1 MLRKVKRSFLVLLAF
16 CLLFTTACTAS
27 PENSS
32 AENSSSKAEASEGT
46 ESKPTAQ
53 KTEGDVKIKFASFQT
68 GDVAEDWET
77 VQFPKYL
84 EETGVEVEHVFVN
97 QDDTISTYLTWAAA
111 DQMPDT
117 AMLSAL
123 YLNSLVAKGMV
134 LNLSEYTAEKSP
146 DYNFDRY
153 LPKLMDAYKY
163 EDNIYA
169 LPSDLDL
176 GLMWYNKD
184 IFDNAGVAY
193 PNENWTWEDLKKN
206 AELLTSGEGPEKIF
220 GVWLGGY
227 QTYLWQ
233 NGTDILSEDKKSSL
247 FNTPEVKDT
256 INYMMDM
263 VTAGVAINP
272 SSKEPLFQ
280 NGKAAMS
287 LGSGP
292 WFAHYE
298 MENVDFNWGVTALPK
313 GKEKATTC
321 YGSTFAVFEGS
332 KNVDASVDFL
342 TWFLSDEQQLDSA
355 EKFYWFPPTQ
365 SCIEN
370 DTFMSTDSIMGMTK
384 EQKELVL
391 AETAF
396 GDRKSTV

>member
-1 MLRKVKRSFLVLLAF
+1 M
-16 CLLFTTACTAS
+16 
-27 PENSS
+27 
-32 AENSSSKAEASEGT
+32 
-46 ESKPTAQ
+46 
-53 KTEGDVKIKFASFQT
+53 
-68 GDVAEDWET
+68 
-77 VQFPKYL
+77 
-84 EETGVEVEHVFVN
+84 
-97 QDDTISTYLTWAAA
+97 
-111 DQMPDT
+111 
-117 AMLSAL
+117 
-123 YLNSLVAKGMV
+123 
-134 LNLSEYTAEKSP
+134 
-146 DYNFDRY
+146 
-153 LPKLMDAYKY
+153 
-163 EDNIYA
+163 
-169 LPSDLDL
+169 
-176 GLMWYNKD
+176 
-184 IFDNAGVAY
+184 
-193 PNENWTWEDLKKN
+193 KKN

-321 YGSTFAVFEGS
+321 YGSTFVVFEGS

-342 TWFLSDEQQLDSA
+342 TWFLSDEQQLDRA

-396 GDRKSTV
+396 GKAPVIVEKQNEVNEVINSELSLMWAEEKSVDDALAKIAEEVDKLL